1 MHTIFTVANAN
12 IVTNNPIDCLFRNV
26 VSRCC
31 SPYFFHF
38 LALRINSAFGE
49 SCKTRGQSALPLL
62 GNVKLPF
69 DAWLELGSALGNQ
82 CRLEGRIMASWGLHW
97 ATSADWKGESW
108 RRSYVSCSAV
118 STRPTPVDR
127 LHPRPEPASPS
138 LLSLSLSLSCHCL
151 GHCHVT
157 VSVTVMSMSLSLS
170 CHCLCPV
177 TVAPCV
183 RQTV

>member
-69 DAWLELGSALGNQ
+69 DAWL
-82 CRLEGRIMASWGLHW
+82 SWGLHW

>member
-31 SPYFFHF
+31 SPYFFRF
-38 LALRINSAFGE
+38 LALRINSAVGE

-82 CRLEGRIMASWGLHW
+82 CRLEGRIMATELRLLFRCVYPTNSC
-97 ATSADWKGESW
+97 
-108 RRSYVSCSAV
+108 RSS
-118 STRPTPVDR
+118 
-127 LHPRPEPASPS
+127 SPS
-138 LLSLSLSLSCHCL
+138 TGASIALAA
-151 GHCHVT
+151 VT
-157 VSVTVMSMSLSLS
+157 VSVTVMSLSRSLSCRCLCHCLVTVSVLSLS
-170 CHCLCPV
+170 RPACARLSSCDLSAPVCL
-177 TVAPCV
+177 VAP
-183 RQTV
+183 